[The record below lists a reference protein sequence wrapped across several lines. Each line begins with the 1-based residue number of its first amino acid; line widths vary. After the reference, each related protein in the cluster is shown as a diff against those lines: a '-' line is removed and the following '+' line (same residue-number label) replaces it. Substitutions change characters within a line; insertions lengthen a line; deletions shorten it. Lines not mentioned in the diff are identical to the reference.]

1 MSDKYDTSQNPEGQF
16 QPGSNDEVLL
26 NKLGITEPGEINEV
40 ELGLLDELTKVLL
53 EEIEV
58 DERINAADLCEWH
71 RRWLGN
77 VFIWAGQYRTVNMG
91 KDGFQFAAAHLIQN
105 LMQTFEAKFLNQYTP
120 CEGMDDQQ
128 LVEALANVHLEF
140 ILVHPFREGNGR
152 LGRLLSTIMAL
163 QAGRPPLD
171 FTYLTGHKD
180 EYIQAIHAGLDNIE
194 PMKVLFRRV
203 LQQSVL
209 QNGGG

>member
-1 MSDKYDTSQNPEGQF
+1 MTDKYDTSRSAEGQF
-16 QPGSNDEVLL
+16 QPGSQGDVLL
-26 NKLGITEPGEINEV
+26 NKLGITDMEEMNEV
-40 ELGLLDELTKVLL
+40 ELRLLNKLTRTLL

-58 DERINAADLCEWH
+58 DQRISVADLCEWH

-77 VFIWAGQYRTVNMG
+77 VFSWAGQYRSVNMA
-91 KDGFQFAAAHLIQN
+91 KQDFQFAAAHLIQK
-105 LMQTFEAKFLNQYTP
+105 LMQKYETEFLNEYTP
-120 CEGMDDQQ
+120 CEGMDEEQ

-140 ILVHPFREGNGR
+140 ILIHPFREGNGR
-152 LGRLLSTIMAL
+152 LGRLLATVMAL

-171 FTYLTGHKD
+171 FTYLTEHKG

-203 LQQSVL
+203 LQRSVL
-209 QNGGG
+209 